1 MAGRPDD
8 GIGKISNGGAEGADV
23 DAAATSEAAVDR
35 QGLGG
40 EHAHDVGVD
49 LFAALLVEALV
60 ASEGDDVGKERASVD
75 AAAVVADYDR
85 GMVGLARD
93 GAARA
98 KEVGGEGLL
107 TTWSEAALRSDAS
120 GS

>member
-1 MAGRPDD
+1 M
-8 GIGKISNGGAEGADV
+8 
-23 DAAATSEAAVDR
+23 
-35 QGLGG
+35 
-40 EHAHDVGVD
+40 D

-75 AAAVVADYDR
+75 AAAAVADYDR

-107 TTWSEAALRSDAS
+107 DVFVGGGLEERPVTDSASPADGRS
-120 GS
+120 